1 MLPFGLTSTLA
12 TFQCLMEQV
21 LHGLHCKMLLLCL
34 NGAVVIFQDFDRHLQ
49 RLEKVFK
56 WLQDAGMKLKLTK
69 CKLLPDEFHCLD
81 YVASAKGVVTD
92 QAKVEAIQK

>member
-1 MLPFGLTSTLA
+1 
-12 TFQCLMEQV
+12 
-21 LHGLHCKMLLLCL
+21 MLLLCL

-69 CKLLPDEFHCLD
+69 CKLLPDKFHCLD
-81 YVASAKGVVTD
+81 DIASAKGVVTD